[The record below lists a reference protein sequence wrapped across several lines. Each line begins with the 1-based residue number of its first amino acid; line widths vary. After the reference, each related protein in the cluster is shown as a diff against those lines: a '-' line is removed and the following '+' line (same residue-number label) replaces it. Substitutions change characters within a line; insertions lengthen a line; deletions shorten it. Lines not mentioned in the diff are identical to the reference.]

1 MDALHC
7 TVGMVGPALPDPS
20 KRTRTLTKRE
30 LHVYIDDPR
39 GKDKGLMNSFLHLCT
54 TLSQCSV
61 YWNLCLWYW
70 VCYVYENKKVR

>member
-20 KRTRTLTKRE
+20 KRTRTHTKRE

-39 GKDKGLMNSFLHLCT
+39 GEDKGLMSLFLHLCT
-54 TLSQCSV
+54 TLSHQRVLESMFMILGM
-61 YWNLCLWYW
+61 LCI
-70 VCYVYENKKVR
+70 

>member
-20 KRTRTLTKRE
+20 KRTRTLSKRE

-39 GKDKGLMNSFLHLCT
+39 GKDKGLMNFIPAFMYNFIAMQRVLESMFMILSMLC
-54 TLSQCSV
+54 V
-61 YWNLCLWYW
+61 
-70 VCYVYENKKVR
+70 